1 MCANAGHARQPQQCR
16 SVCHARTFG
25 IKASKYLPGRK
36 GPTAL
41 SASRAAARLLVT
53 DTVSSRGR
61 WAMTHSPAGSRIVV
75 GVDGS
80 AASDAAVR
88 WAVREARL
96 RHEPSTWSA
105 PSTAT
110 PGCAH
115 VCPVVLDGAQEEAL
129 CRRRGTGRRG
139 NGELARRPPPA
150 GAADG
155 RTSGRAARPGL
166 ARPGSGRRAARAGN
180 DPPRR
185 QPGQPP
191 QAMGPVARACLRLA
205 HCPVVVVSPD
215 DRPARDLTAGPAGQD
230 AAEPPG
236 GQGRQ
241 CGGIGREDAELRKD
255 TRDGRTAA
263 DEIGESADA
272 SRLG

>member
-1 MCANAGHARQPQQCR
+1 
-16 SVCHARTFG
+16 
-25 IKASKYLPGRK
+25 
-36 GPTAL
+36 
-41 SASRAAARLLVT
+41 
-53 DTVSSRGR
+53 
-61 WAMTHSPAGSRIVV
+61 MTHSPAGSRIVV

-96 RHEPSTWSA
+96 RHATVHLVSAFHSDSRLRAQYVPSSWMA
-105 PSTAT
+105 P
-110 PGCAH
+110 
-115 VCPVVLDGAQEEAL
+115 QEERSAAAEAL
-129 CRRRGTGRRG
+129 VAAAM
-139 NGELARRPPPA
+139 ELARRSLPPGRLTAELADEPPA
-150 GAADG
+150 RALLDRAADAELLVLG
-155 RTSGRAARPGL
+155 TTRP
-166 ARPGSGRRAARAGN
+166 AP
-180 DPPRR
+180 